1 MNFLAGRGTPVR
13 SYAHGRHE
21 RLTVSLRSTGVR
33 AIVDWVFIRVQNS
46 KRRYAMF
53 ILMVRLQPR

>member
-1 MNFLAGRGTPVR
+1 MHSCARGRQT
-13 SYAHGRHE
+13 
-21 RLTVSLRSTGVR
+21 TDVSLSSTGVR